1 MVNFMVSEL
10 YLDLKKIVCSSSD
23 GFKLDFHLNLLP
35 AVSLHSRARD
45 RNGAAVRRD
54 TSAVHLPAELG
65 PLDRCWGFLL
75 RAFHPLGKIRAKL
88 LPQ

>member
-35 AVSLHSRARD
+35 SSF
-45 RNGAAVRRD
+45 
-54 TSAVHLPAELG
+54 TSFPG
-65 PLDRCWGFLL
+65 T
-75 RAFHPLGKIRAKL
+75 
-88 LPQ
+88 